1 MNSLRTRFRQAL
13 GDWMQPL
20 PLRMLV
26 FGVSLL
32 LAVPLSGLLYH
43 LVTEPERRARQFEHL
58 EVIAAMRAGELGQRL
73 AQYQAHAAAMM
84 LYDSFI
90 LQQQGLSPAAPAV
103 QAGTHAR
110 MQSLRSLYGLRS
122 ISVLSPAGELLLHH
136 GEPLAQAVPPG
147 NDRLQRAFSLRQ
159 PVSTDLYR
167 DAQGQARWDYLVP
180 LLDAEGRPA
189 GALLVALDVPQLLA
203 GTLQWP
209 QAWGR
214 GRLQLVQLAPDGEAL
229 ALDAPPSAGE
239 PPTWEAIN
247 GKSAGFFQ
255 HLLQSNGMRHAGA
268 DPRGVATL
276 AVATRLP
283 GSQWALV
290 ARVDEA
296 DAMLDHRR
304 AVRLILSIGLVFV
317 ALLLFVLAYLW
328 RQQRQ
333 LEVLE
338 MERTRVADRHMLQ
351 RFFDLP
357 FVGMAVYG
365 VAAATWERAN
375 ESLCRTLGMPPE
387 PVPDLSALVG
397 EPERAAFSDALLR
410 LIEGRFPDGVV
421 QVLHLDCP
429 DGRCLSVRI
438 GLFGC
443 ANAEGRVQHVLAT
456 LDDLTERLQAERAL
470 RVSEAR
476 LQAIFTHAAAGIG
489 VLDRQG
495 HWLRVNH
502 YMSVITGYPEPELL
516 GRDYLGIT
524 HPEDSLH
531 NRLVVDAVW
540 RGELASQ
547 TFEKRYLR
555 PDGMPVWVE
564 VSISLL
570 IEQGE
575 PLLLS
580 IVIDISA
587 RKAAE
592 QALLLQSQ
600 RLQRA
605 EKVAGFGNWELD
617 LAHGRIRGSVGA
629 AAIYGLDG
637 EYWDPGRVRELCLP
651 EYRERLDEAL
661 QALIHRDAPFNLEYR
676 ICRADDQMELD
687 IHSLAEYD
695 PVTRTVFGVIHDI
708 TRRKHIESRLEFLA
722 QCDPLTA
729 LPNRTAFTRV
739 LEQALARQKRRC
751 GQLAVLMLDLDR
763 FKDVNDS
770 FGHQAGDELL
780 KLATLTLGR
789 QIRDEDVLAR
799 LGGDEFGILIEDASS
814 AQLVNRLASALQEV
828 LRTPFVLSSGNS
840 VEIGVSIGISLY
852 PDHGVSAEELIQHAD
867 AALYQAKAEGRNT
880 FRYYTESLTVA
891 ARRRLSLEA
900 RLHRALARED
910 ELQVVFQPQWRL
922 RDGQLVGAE
931 ALLRWHEPDEGLI
944 PPATFIPVAEESH
957 LINRVTEWVMQRAC
971 SLWAEQGLCARSDLH
986 LAVNLSPRSFAN
998 AQLCTDVLAV
1008 LQRTGFPPGM
1018 LELEL
1023 TEGALMREG
1032 PGALDIL
1039 QGLRDTGVRLSLDDF
1054 GTGYSSLAYLRA
1066 FPLDVI
1072 KIDKRFVDALGDGNG
1087 EAVLRAIVELAHVL
1101 GFKSLA
1107 EGVEQPAQ
1115 AAFLRLCGCDMYQ
1128 GFLGS
1133 RPLAAA
1139 DFVAL
1144 VVRAECAPVGA

>member
-1 MNSLRTRFRQAL
+1 MNTLRARFRKAL

-26 FGVSLL
+26 FGVVLL
-32 LAVPLSGLLYH
+32 LSVPASGLFYH
-43 LVTEPERRARQFEHL
+43 LVTEPARRARQFEHL
-58 EVIAAMRAGELGQRL
+58 EVIAAMRAGAIEQRL
-73 AQYQAHAAAMM
+73 AQHQAQAAGLM
-84 LYDSFI
+84 LDE
-90 LQQQGLSPAAPAV
+90 GLVAQLLTLTDETSAT
-103 QAGTHAR
+103 QARIHAR
-110 MQSLRSLYGLRS
+110 LQAVRKLYGLRGL
-122 ISVLSPAGELLLHH
+122 SVLSPTGALLLHQ
-136 GEPLAQAVPPG
+136 GEPLLVEKPPEAEL
-147 NDRLQRAFSLRQ
+147 LQRAFALRQ
-159 PVSTDLYR
+159 PVSSDLYKA
-167 DAQGQARWDYLVP
+167 DHDLPRWDYLVP
-180 LLDAEGRPA
+180 LLDSQGRPA
-189 GALLVALDVPQLLA
+189 GALWMALDVPQLLS
-203 GTLQWP
+203 GMLQWP
-209 QAWGR
+209 QAWESGR
-214 GRLQLVQLAPDGEAL
+214 FQLVRQDAAGDVQVLDGQTQ
-229 ALDAPPSAGE
+229 AGE
-239 PPTWEAIN
+239 SLRWAPVNDPALFRSLMRGDDTPRYA
-247 GKSAGFFQ
+247 GKDS
-255 HLLQSNGMRHAGA
+255 
-268 DPRGVATL
+268 RGESVM
-276 AVATRLP
+276 AVARTLS
-283 GSQWALV
+283 GSHWALL
-290 ARVDEA
+290 AQVDEV
-296 DAMLDHRR
+296 DAMLNHRR
-304 AVRLILSIGLVFV
+304 AVKLILSVGLVFV
-317 ALLLFVLAYLW
+317 SLLLFVLAHLW

-338 MERTRVADRHMLQ
+338 MERARVADRHMLQ

-365 VAAATWERAN
+365 VAAAAWGRAN
-375 ESLCRTLGMPPE
+375 ESLCRTLGMPPDQ
-387 PVPDLSALVG
+387 VPDLSALVA

-410 LIEGRFPDGVV
+410 LIEGRAPDGVV

-429 DGRCLSVRI
+429 DGRRLSVRI

-443 ANAEGRVQHVLAT
+443 TNAEGRVDHVLAT
-456 LDDLTERLQAERAL
+456 LDDLTERLLAERAL

-495 HWLRVNH
+495 RWLRVNQ
-502 YMSVITGYPEPELL
+502 YMSVITGYPESALL

-617 LAHGRIRGSVGA
+617 LTHGRIRGSAGA

-637 EYWDPGRVRELCLP
+637 EYWEPGRVRELCLP

-1144 VVRAECAPVGA
+1144 VVRAECAPVGV

>member
-1 MNSLRTRFRQAL
+1 MNSLRARFRQGL

-20 PLRMLV
+20 PLRMLA
-26 FGVSLL
+26 FGVILL
-32 LAVPLSGLLYH
+32 LSVPASGLLYH
-43 LVTEPERRARQFEHL
+43 FVTEPARRVRQFEHL
-58 EVIAAMRAGELGQRL
+58 EVIAAMRAGAIEQRMAQHQAL
-73 AQYQAHAAAMM
+73 AAGLMLDEGLVTQLRTLTEETSATQARIHTR
-84 LYDSFI
+84 
-90 LQQQGLSPAAPAV
+90 LQAV
-103 QAGTHAR
+103 R
-110 MQSLRSLYGLRS
+110 KLYGLRGL
-122 ISVLSPAGELLLHH
+122 SVLSPTGALLLHQ
-136 GEPLAQAVPPG
+136 GEPLPAGKPP
-147 NDRLQRAFSLRQ
+147 DPQLLQRAFALRQ
-159 PVSTDLYR
+159 PISSDLYR
-167 DAQGQARWDYLVP
+167 GDHGLPRWDYVVP
-180 LLDAEGRPA
+180 LLDSQGRPA
-189 GALLVALDVPQLLA
+189 AALWMALDVPQLLS
-203 GTLQWP
+203 GMLQWP
-209 QAWGR
+209 QAWESGR
-214 GRLQLVQLAPDGEAL
+214 FQLMRQDAAGDVQVLEGPTQTGESLRWAPLSDPGL
-229 ALDAPPSAGE
+229 FRGLMRGGSTPRYV
-239 PPTWEAIN
+239 
-247 GKSAGFFQ
+247 GKDS
-255 HLLQSNGMRHAGA
+255 
-268 DPRGVATL
+268 RGVAVM
-276 AVATRLP
+276 AVARSL
-283 GSQWALV
+283 SDSHWVLLAQ
-290 ARVDEA
+290 VDEL
-296 DAMLDHRR
+296 DAMLNHRR
-304 AVRLILSIGLVFV
+304 AVKLILSVGLAFV
-317 ALLLFVLAYLW
+317 SLLLFVLAYLW

-338 MERTRVADRHMLQ
+338 MERARVADRHMLQ

-357 FVGMAVYG
+357 FVGMAVYS
-365 VAAATWERAN
+365 VAAAAWGRAN
-375 ESLCRTLGMPPE
+375 ESLCRTLGVPPGQ
-387 PVPDLSALVG
+387 VPDLSALVAV
-397 EPERAAFSDALLR
+397 PERAVFSDALLR

-421 QVLHLDCP
+421 QVMHLDCP
-429 DGRCLSVRI
+429 GGRRLSVRI

-443 ANAEGRVQHVLAT
+443 ANAEGRIEYVLAT

-476 LQAIFTHAAAGIG
+476 LQAIFIHAAAGIG

-495 HWLRVNH
+495 RWLRVNH

-524 HPEDSLH
+524 HPEDSLQ
-531 NRLVVDAVW
+531 NRLVVEAVW

-617 LAHGRIRGSVGA
+617 LAHGRIRGSAGA
-629 AAIYGLDG
+629 AAIYGLSG
-637 EYWDPGRVRELCLP
+637 EYWDPGRVREICLP
-651 EYRERLDEAL
+651 EYRDRLDDAL
-661 QALIHRDAPFNLEYR
+661 QALIHRDAPYNLEYR

-695 PVTRTVFGVIHDI
+695 PATRTVFGVIHDI

-828 LRTPFVLSSGNS
+828 LHTPFVLSSGNS

-900 RLHRALARED
+900 RLHRALERED

-957 LINRVTEWVMQRAC
+957 LINRITEWVMQHAC
-971 SLWAEQGLCARSDLH
+971 SLWVAQGLCARSDLH

-998 AQLCTDVLAV
+998 AQLSTDVLAV

-1032 PGALDIL
+1032 VGALDIL

-1107 EGVEQPAQ
+1107 EGVEHEAQ
-1115 AAFLRLCGCDMYQ
+1115 AAFLRQCGCDMYQ
-1128 GFLGS
+1128 GYLGS
-1133 RPLAAA
+1133 KPLAAN
-1139 DFVAL
+1139 DFLEL
-1144 VVRAECAPVGA
+1144 VHRHFAAA